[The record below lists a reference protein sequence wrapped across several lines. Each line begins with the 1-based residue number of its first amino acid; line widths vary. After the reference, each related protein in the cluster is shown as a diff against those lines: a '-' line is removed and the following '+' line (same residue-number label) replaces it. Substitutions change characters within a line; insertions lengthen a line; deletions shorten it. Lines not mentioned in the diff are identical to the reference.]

1 MERNKESPGPRP
13 RWLDDMS
20 SLEFWP
26 YDKPAVSE
34 KGRLC
39 DWHPTAWPVA
49 MDWLALTDVFF
60 SGAAGHALGAFIV
73 ERLAAGAVI
82 YPAQP
87 LRALELTAKAD
98 VQVVILGQD
107 PYHGSGQAEGLAF
120 SVAPGQAI
128 PPSLR
133 NLMRELQRDLG
144 IEPARCGSLQGWAR
158 QGVLLLN
165 TCLTVES
172 GQAASHARRGWEV
185 LTDAVIVALAQLRR
199 PVVFMLWGAQ
209 AQAKRGLIDASPERA
224 RHLVLSANHP
234 SPLSALRKPLPFL
247 GCGHFGQADAFL
259 RANGSR
265 PIAWERFAG

>member
-1 MERNKESPGPRP
+1 MDRNRGSPGPWPCRP
-13 RWLDDMS
+13 ASMS
-20 SLEFWP
+20 NLEFWP

-39 DWHPTAWPVA
+39 EWHPAVWPVA
-49 MDWLALTDVFF
+49 TDWLALTDVFF
-60 SGAAGHALGAFIV
+60 SGATGHALGTFIG
-73 ERLAAGAVI
+73 ERLAAGAVV

-87 LRALELTAKAD
+87 LRALELTPKAE

-107 PYHGSGQAEGLAF
+107 PYHGPGQAEGLAF

-133 NLMRELQRDLG
+133 NVMRELQRDLG

-172 GQAASHARRGWEV
+172 GQAGSHARCGWEI
-185 LTDAVIVALAQLRR
+185 LTDAVIMALAQLRR

-247 GCGHFGQADAFL
+247 GCGHFRQANAFL
-259 RANGSR
+259 LANGSQA
-265 PIAWERFAG
+265 IAWEQFAS